1 MAPPANTVG
10 PRLLT
15 TTIVL
20 PMVPAAAAAEPAAAV
35 QGGKPSLHNQPAPE
49 VYAIVEV
56 AGKQMFVEPGKWYV
70 CNRLQVDVG
79 DTIRLGRV
87 LALKRGDEFNVGR
100 PYLEDVNIEAE
111 VVEELRGPKVRL
123 QQEQQEQEQQQQQ
136 DGLQHAFGAR
146 VVVLQWELTQC

>member
-1 MAPPANTVG
+1 VIRSNISIVLSIGAAATMAPPANTVG

-20 PMVPAAAAAEPAAAV
+20 PMVLAAAAAEPAAAV

-70 CNRLQVDVG
+70 CNRLQVSC
-79 DTIRLGRV
+79 TSHHLCIS
-87 LALKRGDEFNVGR
+87 F
-100 PYLEDVNIEAE
+100 
-111 VVEELRGPKVRL
+111 
-123 QQEQQEQEQQQQQ
+123 Q
-136 DGLQHAFGAR
+136 
-146 VVVLQWELTQC
+146 VVLSSCS